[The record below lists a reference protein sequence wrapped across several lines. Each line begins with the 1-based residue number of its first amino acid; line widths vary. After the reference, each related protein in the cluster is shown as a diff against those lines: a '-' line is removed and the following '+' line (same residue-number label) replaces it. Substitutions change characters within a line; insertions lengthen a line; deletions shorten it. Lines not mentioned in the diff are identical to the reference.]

1 MVYLMFEKERLYL
14 DALME
19 LAEAMGH
26 SWEKPLSL
34 SLLCLSHGVSY
45 DEKEK
50 IYLAFNRI
58 LNEYEFDE
66 LDIALFR
73 NAMEKNAEVAKEF
86 ADVVVGG
93 FIKAYAIELIPE
105 LYPFAMSL

>member
-1 MVYLMFEKERLYL
+1 MSEKERLYL

-34 SLLCLSHGVSY
+34 SLLCLSHGITY

-50 IYLAFNRI
+50 IYMAFNRI
-58 LNEYEFDE
+58 LAECEFDE
-66 LDIALFR
+66 LDIDLFR
-73 NAMEKNAEVAKEF
+73 KAMEEISEVAKEF
-86 ADVVVGG
+86 ADVVVGA
-93 FIKAYAIELIPE
+93 FILHSYY
-105 LYPFAMSL
+105 LYWC

>member
-1 MVYLMFEKERLYL
+1 MSEKERLYL

-34 SLLCLSHGVSY
+34 SLLCLSHGITY

-50 IYLAFNRI
+50 IYMAFNRI
-58 LNEYEFDE
+58 LAECEFDE
-66 LDIALFR
+66 LDIDLFR
-73 NAMEKNAEVAKEF
+73 KAMEEISEVAKEF
-86 ADVVVGG
+86 ADVVVGA